1 MAGTEFSDVL
11 FGTPKPLDT
20 EADLGVMNAENVNI
34 VVHGHDPSLSEM
46 ICEYADDPEM
56 IAYAKEMGAKG
67 ITDFRC
73 LLYLQRSSNASWY
86 SDGR

>member
-1 MAGTEFSDVL
+1 
-11 FGTPKPLDT
+11 
-20 EADLGVMNAENVNI
+20 MNAENVNI

-67 ITDFRC
+67 ITDFRR
-73 LLYLQRSSNASWY
+73 LLYL
-86 SDGR
+86 